1 MAQPNYFRAKR
12 DSRPVS
18 THAQFL
24 SRDCPACGAPA
35 TAAKLDTSSDPTA
48 EKLDYPDLVPNWNGI
63 FKDNKVFFS
72 YMRCSSCGLLYAPTF
87 FTPSQLEELYAQM
100 PPNMDIIPIDA
111 LRKTQKGY
119 FDTFKAYS
127 SLTGD
132 YIEVG
137 PDVGLFT
144 ENCVREGNFKHYWLF
159 EPNRDVGPALRV
171 SMQDKPFD
179 IIPDMFK
186 FAAVPDR
193 VAGAAVMVHVLD
205 HLLDPVA
212 TLRELQTKLSADGT
226 LMIVTHDESSLLRK
240 IFGKRWPAFCL
251 QHPEI
256 YNPNSMRRLLDSAGF
271 EVVHVGKTVNFF
283 PVQFLVRNLFWALG
297 WKVADV
303 PSFGGISV
311 GLKLGNMITIAKP
324 KGGSHGRL

>member
-1 MAQPNYFRAKR
+1 VNAH
-12 DSRPVS
+12 
-18 THAQFL
+18 TQFL
-24 SRDCPACGAPA
+24 SRNCPACGAPA
-35 TAAKLDTSSDPTA
+35 SAAKLDTSSEPAA
-48 EKLDYPDLVPNWNGI
+48 EKLDYPELVPNWNGI

-72 YMRCSSCGLLYAPTF
+72 YKRCQNCGILYTPTF

-100 PPNMDIIPIDA
+100 PPNMDIIPIEA

-119 FDTFKAYS
+119 FETFKAYS
-127 SLTGD
+127 GLTGD
-132 YIEVG
+132 YIEIG

-144 ENCVREGNFKHYWLF
+144 ENCVREGNFGHYWLF
-159 EPNRDVGPALRV
+159 EPNRDVAPALTAT
-171 SMQDKPFD
+171 MQGKPFD

-186 FAAVPDR
+186 FSAIPDG

-212 TLRELQTKLSADGT
+212 TLRELRKKLTADGH

-240 IFGKRWPAFCL
+240 IFSKRWPAFCL

-256 YNPNSMRRLLDSAGF
+256 YDPRSMRRLLDSAGF
-271 EVVHVGKTVNFF
+271 DVVTVRKTVNVF
-283 PVQFLVRNLFWALG
+283 PVQFLLRNLLWALG
-297 WKVADV
+297 WKVANV
-303 PSFGGISV
+303 PSFGGMTV

-324 KGGSHGRL
+324 KAG